1 MPDESAE
8 YTVCTTAFSRATF
21 AVGSILSVA
30 DSSGTIAT
38 ILSCSLSPRLAVQS
52 LSLSLL
58 LLLLR
63 KLIYTLGERERRTW
77 QSATIGGCCGG
88 VASIWRMNVHSLVLP
103 AAAAADGGGATAAA
117 AGGQVAT
124 CLLLQAQVDASMRHV
139 CYVLSL
145 GCRRC
150 CCCYCW

>member
-52 LSLSLL
+52 LSLL

-63 KLIYTLGERERRTW
+63 KLIYTLGVRERRTW

-103 AAAAADGGGATAAA
+103 AAAAAGGGATAAA
-117 AGGQVAT
+117 ATGQVAT

-145 GCRRC
+145 GCRRRC
-150 CCCYCW
+150 CCCCSW

>member
-38 ILSCSLSPRLAVQS
+38 ILSCSLSPRLAVQ
-52 LSLSLL
+52 SLSLL

-103 AAAAADGGGATAAA
+103 AAAAAGGGATAAA
-117 AGGQVAT
+117 ATGQVAT

-139 CYVLSL
+139 CYVLTL
-145 GCRRC
+145 GCRRRC
-150 CCCYCW
+150 CCCCSW